1 MIYNIDKDD
10 LGYLELTNNIIEIL
24 SLGGIYMN
32 LNKKIIAL
40 LIVVGII
47 ALITL
52 ILIIMYFFGYRMI

>member
-1 MIYNIDKDD
+1 MIYNINKDD
-10 LGYLELTNNIIEIL
+10 LELTNSIMEIL
-24 SLGGIYMN
+24 NLGGICMN

-40 LIVVGII
+40 LILVGII

>member
-1 MIYNIDKDD
+1 M
-10 LGYLELTNNIIEIL
+10 NIIEIL
-24 SLGGIYMN
+24 NLGGIYMN

>member
-1 MIYNIDKDD
+1 
-10 LGYLELTNNIIEIL
+10 
-24 SLGGIYMN
+24 MN

>member
-1 MIYNIDKDD
+1 MIYNINKDD
-10 LGYLELTNNIIEIL
+10 LELTNSIIEIL

>member
-1 MIYNIDKDD
+1 MIYNINKDD
-10 LGYLELTNNIIEIL
+10 LELTNSIVEIL

-40 LIVVGII
+40 LILVGII